1 MKAFFLKYRKAFGA
15 GIGTFLVG
23 FPLVAVVDGSETGD
37 PLTLAKQAGAA
48 AIVAGI
54 TAAFPQNVTE

>member
-1 MKAFFLKYRKAFGA
+1 MKRFFQKYRKAFGA

-23 FPLVAVVDGSETGD
+23 FPLVGVVDGSAVGD
-37 PLTLAKQAGAA
+37 PLTLLKQAGAA

-54 TAAFPQNVTE
+54 TAAFPANVTS